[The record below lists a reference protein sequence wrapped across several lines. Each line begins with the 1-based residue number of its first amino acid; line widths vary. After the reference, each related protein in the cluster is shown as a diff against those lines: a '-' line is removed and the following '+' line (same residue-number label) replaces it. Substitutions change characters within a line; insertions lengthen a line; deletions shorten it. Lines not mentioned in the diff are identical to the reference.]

1 MILLDKEPVQ
11 RVGKIIKE
19 FNQNLSVSVLETS
32 ARTALEAA
40 SSLGCEVGAIVK
52 SLLFKT
58 DNKFSLFLVAG
69 DKKASLKKIK
79 KNIKFND
86 VSMATAEDVKKITGF
101 TIAPTSHPKED
112 AASKAVLADVS
123 KTLTLKFWSNSLII
137 LPTLRTGSLSS
148 NVIIQL

>member
-1 MILLDKEPVQ
+1 MFFTSSAVAIETSSNLIFFLIFLSEAFLSPATKNKV
-11 RVGKIIKE
+11 
-19 FNQNLSVSVLETS
+19 NLLSVL
-32 ARTALEAA
+32 
-40 SSLGCEVGAIVK
+40 K
-52 SLLFKT
+52 SKL
-58 DNKFSLFLVAG
+58 
-69 DKKASLKKIK
+69 
-79 KNIKFND
+79 
-86 VSMATAEDVKKITGF
+86 F